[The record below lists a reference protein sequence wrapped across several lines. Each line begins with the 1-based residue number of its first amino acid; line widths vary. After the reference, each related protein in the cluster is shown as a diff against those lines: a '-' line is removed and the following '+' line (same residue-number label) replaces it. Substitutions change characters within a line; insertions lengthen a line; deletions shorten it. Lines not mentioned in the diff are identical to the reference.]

1 MGDVITTS
9 YNTLWS
15 IVFVLDPVKKVN
27 NEIWI
32 VQDDSAPRRSILY
45 MMELKDRFIKRPSIF
60 DSMSSGILQASIV
73 KSTDFIGFIGGLI
86 FVLSTVFQ
94 FLVNKIND
102 KSAKKE
108 DKPIQ
113 IDQIQMQQIGQV
125 Y

>member
-15 IVFVLDPVKKVN
+15 TVFVMDPIKKVN

-32 VQDDSAPRRSILY
+32 VQDEDAPRRSILY
-45 MMELKDRFIKRPSIF
+45 LMDIKDRFIKRPSIF
-60 DSMSSGILQASIV
+60 DSMSAGILQVSIV

-113 IDQIQMQQIGQV
+113 IDQI
-125 Y
+125 